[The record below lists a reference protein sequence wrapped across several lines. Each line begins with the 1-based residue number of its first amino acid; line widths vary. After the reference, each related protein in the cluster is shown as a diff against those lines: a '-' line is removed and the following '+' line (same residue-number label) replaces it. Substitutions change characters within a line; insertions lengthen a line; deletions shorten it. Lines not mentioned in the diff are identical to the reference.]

1 MPTLA
6 TSPEIPRGN
15 YYIGTN
21 TIRESGIL
29 EFHIILQCTFGP
41 AYELFA
47 QAILNDLRFNGD
59 EGFLIV
65 NPKDLA
71 AGYWGFKGNPE
82 EDEPYEADYD
92 VG

>member
-1 MPTLA
+1 MVTLA
-6 TSPEIPRGN
+6 TSPEIARGN
-15 YYIGTN
+15 YYIGAKDV
-21 TIRESGIL
+21 RPSGII
-29 EFHIILQCTFGP
+29 EFHIILQCTFGA

-71 AGYWGFKGNPE
+71 SGYWGMTGKPE
-82 EDEPYEADYD
+82 EDEPYEGDYD